1 MGPTEKAERQVLQI
15 AIPRPP
21 RTQSGTVISRTD
33 GKGKETNAAN
43 YNTETTSNPVGS
55 AKYKAKTSPN
65 PQKPTKTTPNPPPNP
80 RSVTHIYKIG
90 GSNPL
95 GFYNTKSRVGGV
107 GWGSGGQLPLL
118 SIIPRLSSRGVLLF
132 RTAPH
137 DLRRV
142 LLFHRLIS
150 R

>member
-21 RTQSGTVISRTD
+21 RTQSGTVISGTD

-80 RSVTHIYKIG
+80 RSVTHIYKFG
-90 GSNPL
+90 GSNPF

-107 GWGSGGQLPLL
+107 GWGGALVGNPLCLVLYPGFPPEGFCYSGLPHMT
-118 SIIPRLSSRGVLLF
+118 SVEFYYFIG
-132 RTAPH
+132 
-137 DLRRV
+137 
-142 LLFHRLIS
+142 
-150 R
+150 

>member
-15 AIPRPP
+15 AIPRLP
-21 RTQSGTVISRTD
+21 RTQSGTVISGTD

-55 AKYKAKTSPN
+55 TKYKAKTSPN
-65 PQKPTKTTPNPPPNP
+65 PQKPPKPTPNPPPNP
-80 RSVTHIYKIG
+80 RSVTHIYKFG
-90 GSNPL
+90 GSNPF
-95 GFYNTKSRVGGV
+95 GFYNTKSRVGG
-107 GWGSGGQLPLL
+107 GGSGGQPTLL

-137 DLRRV
+137 DLRRD